1 MKTAVYPGSFDP
13 ITNGHLNI
21 IQRASRMVDRLIV
34 AVVKNQSKD
43 PLFTAKERMELI
55 RKSVREIPN
64 VEVAHFDGLLVRF
77 VADRKADVI
86 IKGLRSNADFEY
98 ELLMA
103 SVNHSL
109 QPDVETLFLMA
120 NPKYA
125 YLSSAVVREVAG
137 LGGDI
142 RDFVPD
148 VVRNDILNKFRE

>member
-148 VVRNDILNKFRE
+148 VVRDDILNKFRE

>member
-13 ITNGHLNI
+13 ITNGHLDV
-21 IQRASRMVDRLIV
+21 IQRASRIVDRLIV
-34 AVVKNQSKD
+34 AVVKNQSKK
-43 PLFTAKERMELI
+43 PLFTAEERMELI

-148 VVRNDILNKFRE
+148 VVRDDILNKFRE

>member
-13 ITNGHLNI
+13 ITNGHLDV
-21 IQRASRMVDRLIV
+21 IQRASRIVDRLIV
-34 AVVKNQSKD
+34 AVVKNQSKK
-43 PLFTAKERMELI
+43 PLFTAEERMELI

-64 VEVAHFDGLLVRF
+64 VEVAHFDGLFVRF
-77 VADRKADVI
+77 VEDRKADVI

-98 ELLMA
+98 ELLIA

-109 QPDVETLFLMA
+109 LPDVETLFLMT

-148 VVRNDILNKFRE
+148 VVRKDILDKFRE

>member
-1 MKTAVYPGSFDP
+1 MKTAVYPGSFNP
-13 ITNGHLNI
+13 ITNGHLDV
-21 IQRASRMVDRLIV
+21 IQRASRIVDRLIV
-34 AVVKNQSKD
+34 AVVKNQSKK
-43 PLFTAKERMELI
+43 PLFTAEERMELI

-148 VVRNDILNKFRE
+148 VVRDDILNKFRE

>member
-13 ITNGHLNI
+13 ITNGHLDV
-21 IQRASRMVDRLIV
+21 IQRASRIVDRLIV
-34 AVVKNQSKD
+34 AVVKNQSKK
-43 PLFTAKERMELI
+43 PLFTAEERMELI

-109 QPDVETLFLMA
+109 QPDVETLFLMT

-148 VVRNDILNKFRE
+148 VVRDDILNKFRE